1 MNQAQKMKNLINNTF
16 ELAKTIDGVKT
27 VYISGDFTSHYV
39 KKMFGDVYCY
49 YDNTND
55 LKQDWTYYNSIHG
68 DDVIRLFEGL
78 KSEYNPIE
86 NYDRYEESGISH
98 TGTIGNSGNS
108 TSTSKTS
115 AYDSSTLVTDGEIS
129 GNTGNTTTFNNDDT
143 TTSHIHGNIGVV
155 DAPSMLTNESRI
167 RFNSFIEH
175 YINKWL
181 TSIIVGYGSED
192 NEIEFAQDIEY
203 AKKSEFDALADNV
216 STISGKVDTLETNY
230 DTLNNSLGGV
240 ISDIDNNIKPSIEE
254 LIDEVDTTSASV
266 TTLEDQLTANNL
278 PIYLDYQGGKYGYNT
293 SPSRGADTFN
303 PFSSG
308 GGEINFL
315 RGEIAY
321 RNLTTSNHWDISI
334 TNSKGKLLLYILT
347 TAVNTV
353 CDVKKN
359 NVALS
364 PSKNI
369 GNGQTG
375 SLICNTQ
382 TFIVDIIESDNVS
395 LSFRKTTGSSTQN
408 VGYMA
413 YLIN

>member
-86 NYDRYEESGISH
+86 NYDRYEDSGIKH
-98 TGTIGNSGNS
+98 RGTIGNTGNS

-115 AYDSSTLVTDGEIS
+115 AYDSDTLVTDGEIS

-155 DAPSMLTNESRI
+155 DAPSMLSNESRI
-167 RFNSFIEH
+167 RFNNFIEH

-192 NEIEFAQDIEY
+192 NEIEFAPDTEY
-203 AKKSEFDALADNV
+203 AKKSEFDALAENV
-216 STISGKVDTLETNY
+216 NTIGGKVGTLETNY
-230 DTLNNSLGGV
+230 DTLNNSVGGV
-240 ISDIDNNIKPSIEE
+240 ISDIDNNIKPSIED
-254 LIDEVDTTSASV
+254 LIDEVDNTSAEV
-266 TTLEDQLTANNL
+266 DDHETRITALESAPSIYPVMRDITSECTITVPSGTVAKKKVLCDGHNVNVFLYIQGLTRASYAQIADISHPTINFDIGNDINMPL
-278 PIYLDYQGGKYGYNT
+278 PIAHISANPLNLMGGF
-293 SPSRGADTFN
+293 R
-303 PFSSG
+303 SSG
-308 GGEINFL
+308 GHL
-315 RGEIAY
+315 
-321 RNLTTSNHWDISI
+321 
-334 TNSKGKLLLYILT
+334 ILST
-347 TAVNTV
+347 IEQSF
-353 CDVKKN
+353 N
-359 NVALS
+359 NVWVW
-364 PSKNI
+364 I
-369 GNGQTG
+369 GFSVRLN
-375 SLICNTQ
+375 N
-382 TFIVDIIESDNVS
+382 
-395 LSFRKTTGSSTQN
+395 
-408 VGYMA
+408 
-413 YLIN
+413 